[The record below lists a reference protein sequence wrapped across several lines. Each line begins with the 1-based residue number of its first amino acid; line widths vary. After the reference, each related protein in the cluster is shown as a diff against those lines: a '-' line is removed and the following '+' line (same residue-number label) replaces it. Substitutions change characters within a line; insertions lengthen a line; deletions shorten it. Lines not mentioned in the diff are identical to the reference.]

1 MSKDS
6 EVVLW
11 PLHANAHTF
20 IPHMYACSIITA
32 TTTTTTTINGQ
43 LIGFG
48 LWVVTEVTSDG
59 CRAPSLSQQQ

>member
-11 PLHANAHTF
+11 PFHANAHTF
-20 IPHMYACSIITA
+20 ISHMHACSIIIII
-32 TTTTTTTINGQ
+32 TINGQ

-48 LWVVTEVTSDG
+48 LWVVTEVTSDE
-59 CRAPSLSQQQ
+59 CLAPSLSQQQ